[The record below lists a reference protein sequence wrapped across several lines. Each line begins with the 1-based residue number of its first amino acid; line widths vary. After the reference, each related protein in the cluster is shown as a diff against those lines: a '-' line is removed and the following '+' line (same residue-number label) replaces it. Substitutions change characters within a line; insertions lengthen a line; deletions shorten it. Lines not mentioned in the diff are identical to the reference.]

1 MDGEQE
7 ASLTEAEHA
16 SLTGRFGASWKAWEV
31 GGRRWALKRPPR
43 PLWQAYKCDQ
53 LSPDPTTR
61 ADAGVTLARGCLVP
75 IDPSGSVEDE
85 RKAFDA
91 MGEESPALLDL
102 LAVVVDGLAVGPLVY
117 RELRPPA
124 STPRV

>member
-7 ASLTEAEHA
+7 ASLTEAELA
-16 SLTGRFGASWKAWEV
+16 SLTGRYGASWKAWEL
-31 GGRRWALKRPPR
+31 GGRRYAVRKPTRAQ
-43 PLWQAYKCDQ
+43 WQSYKCDQ
-53 LSPDPTTR
+53 LSPDLTTK

-102 LAVVVDGLAVGPLVY
+102 LAVLTENLAAGPLAA
-117 RELRPPA
+117 REVKPPP
-124 STPRV
+124 STPRA